1 MPDPEPG
8 GRAAAEGLVRSRY
21 ALAALMMGVGVSHF
35 AVPEAYERII
45 PRWLGDPRGVVL
57 ASGAAELAA
66 GALLALPATR
76 RAGAWTTVVVLVAV
90 FPANVQMA
98 LDGGI
103 AGAGFPLGSPVAAW
117 LRLPLQ
123 VPLVAWAWALTRRPA
138 PRPAR
143 PA

>member
-1 MPDPEPG
+1 MPDPG
-8 GRAAAEGLVRSRY
+8 GRAAGHGLVPSRY
-21 ALAALMMGVGVSHF
+21 ALAALMMGAGVSHF
-35 AVPEAYERII
+35 ALPEAYERVI
-45 PRWLGDPRGVVL
+45 PRWLGNPRGVVL

-76 RAGAWTTVVVLVAV
+76 RAGAWATVVVLVAV

-103 AGAGFPLGSPVAAW
+103 AGAGFPLGSPVTAW

-123 VPLVAWAWALTRRPA
+123 VPLVVWAWALTRRLPPPPA
-138 PRPAR
+138 
-143 PA
+143 

>member
-1 MPDPEPG
+1 MPDDG
-8 GRAAAEGLVRSRY
+8 HGARTAGYGLLRSRY
-21 ALAALMMGVGVSHF
+21 VLAALMMGAGVSHF

-45 PRWLGDPRGVVL
+45 PRWLGNPRGVVL
-57 ASGAAELAA
+57 ASGAAEVAA

-76 RAGAWTTVVVLVAV
+76 RAGAWATVAVLVAV

-103 AGAGFPLGSPVAAW
+103 AGAGFPFGSPLVAW

-123 VPLVAWAWALTRRPA
+123 APLVVWAWALTRRAA
-138 PRPAR
+138 PLSA
-143 PA
+143 